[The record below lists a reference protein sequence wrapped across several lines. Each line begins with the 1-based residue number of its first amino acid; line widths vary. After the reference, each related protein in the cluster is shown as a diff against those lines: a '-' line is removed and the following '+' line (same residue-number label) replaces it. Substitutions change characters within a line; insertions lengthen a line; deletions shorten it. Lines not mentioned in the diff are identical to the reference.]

1 MGKDNLDNQKRIQ
14 LRDLKLRKVN
24 MKETMIV
31 GGFILSICLALVPIY
46 IYPYLN
52 IEKYQKIQMINR
64 KNIDPNKIQPG
75 NMRIWSDPFSPRDDK

>member
-52 IEKYQKIQMINR
+52 IEKYRKIVAYC
-64 KNIDPNKIQPG
+64 D
-75 NMRIWSDPFSPRDDK
+75 SFC